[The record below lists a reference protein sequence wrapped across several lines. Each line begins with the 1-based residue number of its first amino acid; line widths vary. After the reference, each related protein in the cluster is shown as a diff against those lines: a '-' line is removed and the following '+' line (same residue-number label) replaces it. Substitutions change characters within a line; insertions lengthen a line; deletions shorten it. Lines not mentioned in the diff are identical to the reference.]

1 LLNKKEGD
9 FKMNISL
16 NTDQINT
23 LKSRSRYWEEV
34 ARREESGRIFIDEM
48 AYVLLNIGSKN
59 VLSMIHYYVSAEN
72 SLEQKIC

>member
-1 LLNKKEGD
+1 
-9 FKMNISL
+9 MNISL